1 MEVCRGLLL
10 SRLVCPEPA
19 KRQRTRSLSSECS
32 DHEQV
37 QNCSLCLCSAKRQN
51 YFKQSCLKYMNW
63 NYTLDEI
70 HLFRICRLKKWTNL
84 GLENIF
90 NKLDVGFLSTITK
103 VTFTTKIVCFE
114 SKRRNIPDITCNLKL
129 FKTRDLKN
137 N

>member
-32 DHEQV
+32 DHEHV
-37 QNCSLCLCSAKRQN
+37 QNCSLCLRSAKN

-63 NYTLDEI
+63 NYTFDEI

-90 NKLDVGFLSTITK
+90 IKLDVGFLSTITK